1 MHLLCYSD
9 FNFVFLS
16 SKVIAYYRL
25 LSELSPYNKYI
36 IIPFIMDTVYAH
48 GKDTVQWHQTDRQ
61 NILIL

>member
-1 MHLLCYSD
+1 M
-9 FNFVFLS
+9 FLS

-25 LSELSPYNKYI
+25 LSEPSPYNKYI

-48 GKDTVQWHQTDRQ
+48 DKDTVQWHQTDRQ